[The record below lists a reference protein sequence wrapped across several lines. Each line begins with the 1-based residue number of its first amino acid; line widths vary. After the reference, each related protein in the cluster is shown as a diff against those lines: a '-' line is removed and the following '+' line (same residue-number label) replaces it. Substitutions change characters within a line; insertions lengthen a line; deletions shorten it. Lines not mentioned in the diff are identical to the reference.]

1 MFWSAL
7 PGAISLG
14 LIWGLMAIGV
24 YITYKVLDFADLTVD
39 GSICTG
45 GAVCAALMASGVNAW
60 GAIVVAIIAGALAGL
75 VTGIFHTLMGI
86 PAILSGILTQ
96 LILWSVNL
104 KIMGQANQVVDA
116 RGSYVIL
123 SQLEAGWAILIMAG
137 FLAVVIGG
145 LYWFFG
151 TEAGCGIRATGNN
164 PNMSRAQGINVSL
177 NKIIGLMVSNAL
189 VALAG
194 ALLAQYQGFA
204 DINMGRGAIVI
215 GLAAVII
222 GEAIVTR
229 ISRNFALQL
238 TGVVLGGI
246 IYYIVYQFVIWLDL
260 DTEYLKMF
268 SAIVVAVFLAIPYWK
283 KRYFS
288 NVIRRKK
295 PPQTGAPQQGSMAV
309 QADEA
314 AQEAA
319 AEEAPRE
326 ETREGGGE
334 HA

>member
-1 MFWSAL
+1 MFFDAL

-14 LIWGLMAIGV
+14 LIWGVMAIGV
-24 YITYKVLDFADLTVD
+24 FITYKVLDFADLTVD

-45 GAVCAALMASGVNAW
+45 GAVCAVMMAAGINAW
-60 GAIVVAIIAGALAGL
+60 VAVLVAVIAGALAGF
-75 VTGIFHTLMGI
+75 VTGIFHTLLGI

-104 KIMGQANQVVDA
+104 KIMGQANTVVDT
-116 RGSYVIL
+116 RNSYVIVT
-123 SQLEAGWAILIMAG
+123 QLQAGWAILIMFG
-137 FLAVVIGG
+137 FLVVIVGG

-164 PNMSRAQGINVSL
+164 PNMSRAQGINVNL
-177 NKIIGLMVSNAL
+177 NKIIGLVISNAL

-229 ISRNFALQL
+229 ISRNFAVQL
-238 TGVVLGGI
+238 AGVVLGGI
-246 IYYIVYQFVIWLDL
+246 IYYIVYQFVIWLEI
-260 DTEYLKMF
+260 DTEYLKML
-268 SAIVVAVFLAIPYWK
+268 SAIVVAVFLAVPYWK
-283 KRYFS
+283 KKYFY
-288 NVIRRKK
+288 RFAGKK
-295 PPQTGAPQQGSMAV
+295 TRA
-309 QADEA
+309 EA
-314 AQEAA
+314 K
-319 AEEAPRE
+319 PL
-326 ETREGGGE
+326 EGGESNG
-334 HA
+334 